1 MDAPISLL
9 FGSSYPQNMRVVRFS
24 SVYLLAIY
32 LFFHLLF
39 PTQWSEL
46 VAYNLVPVAVIL
58 GITCAPHISDK
69 VAKPSV
75 AIAVAFWAFGSA
87 LASVAIYFSSQSFSN
102 NISKIMYLLF
112 YPLAIVGLPRLLA
125 TKRTLTVIELVD
137 SSIFGLGLSTLCSAF
152 VAKPVLPH
160 FDGSISE
167 TFFAIVYPIADLI
180 LVCVVFANVSLQ
192 GYSRRG
198 IVLTL
203 GVTAFALTDF
213 LYLWQ
218 NINGSYLM
226 GSSLDAGWL
235 IAIVLIAESFW
246 QPGIDSK
253 AREGINP
260 VLISISVSLS
270 ATLLAMIAIRPDYF
284 PRFILIPA
292 IATLALAFARMALA
306 LTQAK
311 NIGQERLLARTDE
324 LTGLPNRRRLVSEID
339 SFIEKEGALLLLDLD
354 GFKPINDVHGHE
366 TGDKVLQQVALRF
379 ERALPHGA
387 LLARLGGDEFGVLY
401 EGGHESAVEVALA
414 LRATL
419 SYPFHINNQEIQLG
433 VSIGVAKN
441 TGDKDLLV
449 RADNAMYK
457 AKREGLG
464 VCRL

>member
-1 MDAPISLL
+1 M
-9 FGSSYPQNMRVVRFS
+9 
-24 SVYLLAIY
+24 
-32 LFFHLLF
+32 
-39 PTQWSEL
+39 
-46 VAYNLVPVAVIL
+46 
-58 GITCAPHISDK
+58 
-69 VAKPSV
+69 
-75 AIAVAFWAFGSA
+75 
-87 LASVAIYFSSQSFSN
+87 
-102 NISKIMYLLF
+102 
-112 YPLAIVGLPRLLA
+112 
-125 TKRTLTVIELVD
+125 
-137 SSIFGLGLSTLCSAF
+137 
-152 VAKPVLPH
+152 
-160 FDGSISE
+160 
-167 TFFAIVYPIADLI
+167 YPIADLI
-180 LVCVVFANVSLQ
+180 LICVVMATVFMQ

-198 IVLTL
+198 VTLTL
-203 GVTAFALTDF
+203 AVILFAFTDF

-218 NINGSYLM
+218 NISGNYRM
-226 GSSLDAGWL
+226 GSLLDAGWV
-235 IAIVLIAESFW
+235 IAVLLIAESFW

-270 ATLLAMIAIRPDYF
+270 ATLLALIAIRPNYF

-354 GFKPINDVHGHE
+354 GFKPINDAHGHE
-366 TGDKVLQQVALRF
+366 TGDKILQQVALRF

-419 SYPFHINNQEIQLG
+419 SYPFHINNHEIKLG

-441 TGDKDLLV
+441 TGEKDLLV

>member
-1 MDAPISLL
+1 M
-9 FGSSYPQNMRVVRFS
+9 
-24 SVYLLAIY
+24 
-32 LFFHLLF
+32 
-39 PTQWSEL
+39 WSEL
-46 VAYNLVPVAVIL
+46 FAFNIIPAAAMV
-58 GITCAPHISDK
+58 GISCAPHVSDR

-75 AIAVAFWAFGSA
+75 AIAVGFWAIGSVI
-87 LASVAIYFSSQSFSN
+87 ASVAIFYSSQTVSN
-102 NISKIMYLLF
+102 TVSGIMYLLF
-112 YPLAIVGLPRLLA
+112 YPLAIIGLPRLLA
-125 TKRTLTVIELVD
+125 ANRKLTVIELVD
-137 SSIFGLGLSTLCSAF
+137 SSIFGLGLSTLCSAL

-160 FDGSISE
+160 FDGNIGD
-167 TFFAIVYPIADLI
+167 TFFAIMYPIADLI
-180 LVCVVFANVSLQ
+180 LVCVVVATVFMQ

-198 IVLTL
+198 VLLTM
-203 GVTAFALTDF
+203 GVTLFALTDF
-213 LYLWQ
+213 LFLWQ

-226 GSSLDAGWL
+226 GSMLDIGWVVAL
-235 IAIVLIAESFW
+235 LLIAESFW
-246 QPGIDSK
+246 QPGIDIK

-260 VLISISVSLS
+260 VLVSVSVSLS
-270 ATLLAMIAIRPDYF
+270 ATVLALIAIRPDYF

-292 IATLALAFARMALA
+292 IATLALAFARMALV

-339 SFIEKEGALLLLDLD
+339 SFIQKEGALLLLDLD
-354 GFKPINDVHGHE
+354 GFKPINDIHGHE

-401 EGGHESAVEVALA
+401 EGGHESALEVALA

-441 TGDKDLLV
+441 TGEKDLLV

>member
-1 MDAPISLL
+1 M
-9 FGSSYPQNMRVVRFS
+9 
-24 SVYLLAIY
+24 
-32 LFFHLLF
+32 
-39 PTQWSEL
+39 WSEL
-46 VAYNLVPVAVIL
+46 FAYNIIPAAAMVGIL
-58 GITCAPHISDK
+58 CAPHVSDR

-75 AIAVAFWAFGSA
+75 AIAVGFWAIGSVI
-87 LASVAIYFSSQSFSN
+87 ASVAIFYSSQTVSN
-102 NISKIMYLLF
+102 TVSGIMYLLF
-112 YPLAIVGLPRLLA
+112 YPLAIIGLPRLLA
-125 TKRTLTVIELVD
+125 ANRKLTVIELVD
-137 SSIFGLGLSTLCSAF
+137 SSIFGLGLSTLCSAL

-160 FDGSISE
+160 FDGNIGD
-167 TFFAIVYPIADLI
+167 TFFAIMYPIADLI
-180 LVCVVFANVSLQ
+180 LVCVVFATVFMQ

-198 IVLTL
+198 VLLTM
-203 GVTAFALTDF
+203 GVTLFALTDF
-213 LYLWQ
+213 LFLWQ

-226 GSSLDAGWL
+226 GSMLDIGWVVAL
-235 IAIVLIAESFW
+235 LLIAESFW
-246 QPGIDSK
+246 QPGIDIK

-260 VLISISVSLS
+260 VLVSVSVSLS
-270 ATLLAMIAIRPDYF
+270 ATVLALIAIRPDYF

-339 SFIEKEGALLLLDLD
+339 SFIQKEGALLLLDLD
-354 GFKPINDVHGHE
+354 GFKPINDIHGHE

-401 EGGHESAVEVALA
+401 EGGHESALEVALA

-441 TGDKDLLV
+441 TGEKDLLV